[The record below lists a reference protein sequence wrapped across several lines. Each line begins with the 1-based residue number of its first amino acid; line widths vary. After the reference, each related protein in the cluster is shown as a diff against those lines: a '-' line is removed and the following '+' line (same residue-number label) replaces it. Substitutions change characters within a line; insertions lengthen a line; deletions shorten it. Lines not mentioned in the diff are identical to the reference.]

1 MEATVPALKRVGRAP
16 PPPPTVTASA
26 AMERYRFP
34 ELLLKLP
41 SAPDHATVLRDV
53 GLLLDRVPAGP
64 PCSAPSLPA
73 MPHFTSASTEEDE
86 QRCCLLEPP
95 ARAPRVLT
103 ASSSMPE
110 RARS

>member
-1 MEATVPALKRVGRAP
+1 MEATVPALKPVGRAP
-16 PPPPTVTASA
+16 TPPPSATASA

-41 SAPDHATVLRDV
+41 SAPDRATVLRDV

-86 QRCCLLEPP
+86 QRCCLLKPP
-95 ARAPRVLT
+95 ARAPRGLT

-110 RARS
+110 